1 MKDSPL
7 KKLLVRKVGSNKF
20 LSGSGRWT
28 KREERAWNFPT
39 LVDAIH
45 NCLARGLK
53 EVEFILRFEN
63 SSEDCSYSLSLS

>member
-1 MKDSPL
+1 MTDSPL
-7 KKLLVRKVGSNKF
+7 KKLLVRKVGSDKF

-45 NCLARGLK
+45 NCLARGLE

-63 SSEDCSYSLSLS
+63 SSEDRCYSLTLA